1 MDVEQQQRN
10 GRHRAKTAGWRV
22 VIAATALGVLMG
34 GGAVYAYRHA
44 QDATSTATP
53 VSDTAGR

>member
-1 MDVEQQQRN
+1 MDVEQQRA

-34 GGAVYAYRHA
+34 GGAVFAYRHA
-44 QDATSTATP
+44 QDTASTATP

>member
-34 GGAVYAYRHA
+34 GGAVCAYRHA
-44 QDATSTATP
+44 QDATSTTTS

>member
-1 MDVEQQQRN
+1 MDVEQQQRA

-22 VIAATALGVLMG
+22 VVVATALGVLMG
-34 GGAVYAYRHA
+34 GGAVFAYRHA
-44 QDATSTATP
+44 QDNTSTATP